1 MIVTKKY
8 LNNLREKNFMS
19 ITEASEKL
27 ILEAFGEELEAD
39 EEGRIHTYTEQDIL
53 ENIRKINMEKHLV

>member
-19 ITEASEKL
+19 ISEVDEKL
-27 ILEAFGEELEAD
+27 ILEAFGEELEPD
-39 EEGRIHTYTEQDIL
+39 VEGRTHAYTEQDIL
-53 ENIRKINMEKHLV
+53 ENIRKIIR

>member
-8 LNNLREKNFMS
+8 LNNLREKEFMS
-19 ITEASEKL
+19 ISDVDEKL
-27 ILEAFGEELEAD
+27 ILESFGEDLEPD

-53 ENIRKINMEKHLV
+53 ENIRKIIR

>member
-19 ITEASEKL
+19 ISEVAEKL
-27 ILEAFGEELEAD
+27 ILEAFGEEPEPD

-53 ENIRKINMEKHLV
+53 ENIRKIISENA

>member
-1 MIVTKKY
+1 
-8 LNNLREKNFMS
+8 MS

-53 ENIRKINMEKHLV
+53 ENIRKINREKHLV